1 MAIARRRLLAT
12 AAAVSAAAVS
22 AAAVSIATPAVA
34 QPARVVKFVPGNDL
48 NGLDPIWTTA
58 YVVRNHGYN
67 VYDTLYGTD
76 AQYRTQPQM
85 AQGHEVSADQ
95 LTWTIRLREGLKFH
109 DNQPVRARDCVASIR
124 RWAARDGLG
133 QLLISLTNELA
144 APDDRTIVF
153 RLKSPF
159 PMLADAL
166 GKLSAP
172 VPFMMPERVAMT
184 DPNTRI
190 TDATGSGPLRFL
202 AGEWVQGSRAA
213 YARFDGYAPRAEPP
227 SGTAGGKRMNVERVE
242 WHTIPDASTA
252 MAALQTGEVDWLE
265 GAPFDLL
272 PLALKNRDLVVAT
285 FGKAGNPAILRFN
298 HLHPPFD
305 SAPMRRALL
314 AAVQQAPYLQASI
327 GNPDYYTECKSF
339 FPCGTPM
346 SSGTGNGA
354 MYGDIARAK
363 QMLTEAGYRGQ
374 KIVFLA
380 ATDNNVLHALS
391 MVTVDLLK
399 KLELNFE
406 LVETDWGT
414 LVQRRASQEPV
425 EKGGWSLFHTTA
437 AGAEYMSPAAH
448 LGLRSDGRPAWAG
461 WPTDPRME
469 ELRRAWVF
477 ASDAQAQG
485 RIGTEIEQQAFSTVP
500 YIPLGEYTSPT
511 AYRRSITE
519 VTDAYAPFFW
529 GLRKA

>member
-1 MAIARRRLLAT
+1 MAIARRIVLQ
-12 AAAVSAAAVS
+12 AAAAA
-22 AAAVSIATPAVA
+22 IASPAVA
-34 QPARVVKFVPGNDL
+34 QPAKVVKFVPSNDL

-76 AQYRTQPQM
+76 TQYRIQPQM
-85 AQGHEVSADQ
+85 AQGHDVSADQ

-109 DNQPVRARDCVASIR
+109 DNEPVRGRDCVASIR

-133 QLLISLTNELA
+133 QLLLSMTDELA
-144 APDDRTIVF
+144 APDDRSIVF
-153 RLKSPF
+153 RLKAPF
-159 PMLADAL
+159 PMLAGAL

-172 VPFMMPERVAMT
+172 VPFMMPERIATT

-202 AGEWVQGSRAA
+202 PDEWVQGSHAA
-213 YARFDGYAPRAEPP
+213 YARFDGYLPRAEAP
-227 SGTAGGKRMNVERVE
+227 SGTAGGKRMNVARVE

-252 MAALQTGEVDWLE
+252 MATLQTGAMDWLE

-272 PLALKNRDLVVAT
+272 PLAQKNRDIVLAILD
-285 FGKAGNPAILRFN
+285 KSGNPAILRFN

-305 SAPMRRALL
+305 KAPMRRALL
-314 AAVQQAPYLQASI
+314 AAVQQAPYLQAAI
-327 GNPDYYTECKSF
+327 GNPDYYAECKSF

-346 SSGTGNGA
+346 SSGTGNDA
-354 MYGDIARAK
+354 MLGDLARAR
-363 QMLTEAGYRGQ
+363 QMFAAAGYSGQ

-380 ATDNNVLHALS
+380 ATDNSVLHALS
-391 MVTVDLLK
+391 MVTVDLMKQLD
-399 KLELNFE
+399 LNFE

-437 AGAEYMSPAAH
+437 SGAEYMSPAAH
-448 LGLRSDGRPAWAG
+448 VGLRSDGRPGWAG

-469 ELRRAWVF
+469 ELRRAWIF
-477 ASDAQAQG
+477 AADADAQR
-485 RIGTEIEQQAFSTVP
+485 RIGAEIERQAFVEVP
-500 YIPLGEYTSPT
+500 YIPLGQYTSPT

-519 VTDAYAPFFW
+519 VTDAYAPLFW
-529 GLRKA
+529 GLHKA